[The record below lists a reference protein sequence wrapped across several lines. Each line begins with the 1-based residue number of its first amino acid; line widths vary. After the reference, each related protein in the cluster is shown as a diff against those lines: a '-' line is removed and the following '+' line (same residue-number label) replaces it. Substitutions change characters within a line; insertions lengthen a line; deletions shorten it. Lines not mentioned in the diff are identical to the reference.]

1 MVMDELLLPAET
13 SSSLRPQSSKA
24 FGCMSAASP
33 TPTRHP
39 LLSCP
44 ISDSAATAESH
55 ECTASLAR
63 RSHSAP
69 SIFSEIRET
78 ASPGL
83 DGKCPS
89 ISSTPSM
96 VKQAIVG
103 VSLYVSIG
111 VIVYMVK
118 SGSFKGHTTFRLVD
132 ALYFTIV
139 TLCTIGYGDIAPDT
153 EFTKLFTCAFILV
166 GFGFVD
172 ILLNGMVTYVLD
184 KQEAVLL
191 SSIDEGR
198 RNMIFKRYVM
208 DVKKGRMRVRMKV
221 ALALGVVIGC
231 IAVGTMVVHVLEG
244 LNWLDSFYLS
254 VTSVTTVGYGDYAF
268 LTAEGRLFAAVW
280 LLVSTLAVARA
291 FLYLTELRIEKRNRR
306 IARWVLSKKMTVGDL
321 VAADLDND
329 GSVSKSE
336 FVIYKLKEMGK
347 VSEKDIMQICD
358 QFDKLDTGK
367 CGKITLSDLIESHH

>member
-1 MVMDELLLPAET
+1 MDELLLPAET
-13 SSSLRPQSSKA
+13 SSPKRSKNHHISFRTFNACATALRPRSPEG

-33 TPTRHP
+33 TPTPH
-39 LLSCP
+39 LLNCP
-44 ISDSAATAESH
+44 ISDSPDIGESH
-55 ECTASLAR
+55 ECAASISR

-69 SIFSEIRET
+69 SIFSEIKET
-78 ASPGL
+78 ATTGMISGN
-83 DGKCPS
+83 CAS
-89 ISSTPSM
+89 IPSTPSM

-103 VSLYVSIG
+103 VTLYVSIG
-111 VIVYMVK
+111 VIVYMVR

-132 ALYFTIV
+132 ALYFSIV
-139 TLCTIGYGDIAPDT
+139 TLCTIGYGDILPDT

-172 ILLNGMVTYVLD
+172 ILLNGLVTYVLD

-191 SSIDEGR
+191 SSMDEGR
-198 RNMIFKRYVM
+198 RNMVFQTYVM

-231 IAVGTMVVHVLEG
+231 IAMGTIVVHVLEG

-254 VTSVTTVGYGDYAF
+254 VTSVTTVGYGDYTF
-268 LTAEGRLFAAVW
+268 VTMEGRLFAAVW

-306 IARWVLSKKMTVGDL
+306 IARWVLGKKMTVGDL

-329 GSVSKSE
+329 GSIRYV
-336 FVIYKLKEMGK
+336 V
-347 VSEKDIMQICD
+347 Q
-358 QFDKLDTGK
+358 
-367 CGKITLSDLIESHH
+367 LS